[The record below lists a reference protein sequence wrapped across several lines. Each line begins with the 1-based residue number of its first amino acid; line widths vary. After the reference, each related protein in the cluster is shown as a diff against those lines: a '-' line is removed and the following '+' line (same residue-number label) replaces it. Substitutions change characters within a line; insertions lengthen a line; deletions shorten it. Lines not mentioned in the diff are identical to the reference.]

1 VTLTNA
7 AFHMFRIEMDAS
19 NVLHFFIDGVEYSTS
34 TAPLTWGATGS
45 NALLQPYHS
54 VYKPSGTGVATM
66 LIDSIDLWSPRT

>member
-1 VTLTNA
+1 
-7 AFHMFRIEMDAS
+7 MDAS

-34 TAPLTWGATGS
+34 LSPLTWGATGA

-66 LIDSIDLWSPRT
+66 LIDSIDLWNTRT